1 MKKLHTKKRRIN
13 SKKGISMVLAMALVA
28 VLFLSTTTFLSIA
41 MLQQKETGTTM
52 NSRQAYVSAKSALD
66 IAKELLND
74 GKLSLPDSGS
84 LYYVFYYVEGDPE
97 VHVEKFN
104 SSEAALNWINDPAN
118 ASYTII
124 GNAYIKITKNSDG
137 SYTMTA
143 VGKENKYDYSVDGN
157 TGDLSTKFDVKYNL
171 AEKEETAN
179 LTMKQKSITTPTGNK
194 FLMLGD
200 QASFSLL
207 RSVRQTVNDGG
218 TTFRTLQNS
227 FLDKDKK
234 TIIYEP
240 KTEAGST
247 PLTTCFPLVFDKAV
261 KCISNGDSRLKFTA
275 YDNGIYFLGN
285 YNGTELNND
294 YKSEDDEFNN
304 PGDISLYTNSNTYG
318 TALECKYLV
327 IGGNMVCRPA
337 SGASG
342 ITLKYSGSSY
352 DTDKGVV
359 IYFTK
364 DCKLMT
370 YRKDEH
376 GNECNTSLDYQKGYY
391 YINLGKN
398 NTPVDLFSTKA
409 TSITT
414 DSEEYKRVS
423 SIDMYSSMVET
434 DGELKGKLKD
444 IHSAYEGACEN
455 DKAKVDI
462 LHSNGTFNADP
473 NLSSFSNTPRTEN
486 TINKGWKDYYIYCAP
501 SEMPTANGYYDMYSG
516 KEFNYLWY
524 NIKPMV
530 FDRTV
535 DMSIRSSNITLSI
548 GPDEKETVYYNKNGN
563 PHSFNQSNLPTN
575 VATDSDTVTFTAR
588 DSGKTAQ
595 ANGNQ
600 YVGEDSN
607 KIIQK
612 DRSAHF
618 RVKPYWGE
626 KSFTLKVVND
636 FIVEMSDGKTYTIKA
651 DDYTDIPE
659 YIEKNTDNNPK
670 DGLDLFSDTAKKYFE
685 SHSTSRVDSNSS
697 SIKWVEDNAINTSV
711 DSSNLDQSSSVVN
724 FKATGGG
731 TLKEDGT
738 YKGRAIYCDF
748 GNGSSGKDAIVTYG
762 NNATLKADVV
772 SIGADLLERKDG
784 KGLKI
789 NTYSAHNES
798 TCVVDGN
805 PIDGSMLQITRKTT
819 LKFNDTD
826 ADSITLSPGYYFF
839 PGITSDFDIL
849 SKAFWEKWNSN
860 PYYKAEK
867 LGDGTKTYKKVFVTT
882 KMDPV
887 DFEGKYF

>member
-13 SKKGISMVLAMALVA
+13 SKKGISMVLAIALAA

-66 IAKELLND
+66 IAEELLND

-104 SSEAALNWINDPAN
+104 SSELALNWINDPAH

-124 GNAYIKITKNSDG
+124 GNAYIKITKNADG

-143 VGKENKYDYSVDGN
+143 VGKENKYDYSGDGN

-171 AEKEETAN
+171 VEKEETAN
-179 LTMKQKSITTPTGNK
+179 LTMKQKTITTPTGNK

-200 QASFSLL
+200 QTSFSLL
-207 RSVRQTVNDGG
+207 RSVRKNLNEGDN
-218 TTFRTLQNS
+218 TFRTLQSYDADNE
-227 FLDKDKK
+227 KK
-234 TIIYEP
+234 SIIYIP
-240 KTEAGST
+240 KNEAGNT
-247 PLTTCFPLVFDKAV
+247 PLTTCFPLVFDKTV
-261 KCISNGDSRLKFTA
+261 KSTSNGSHRLKFTA

-285 YNGTELNND
+285 YSGPKVTSD
-294 YKSEDDEFNN
+294 YNSEAV
-304 PGDISLYTNSNTYG
+304 DISFYTNSDAYG

-337 SGASG
+337 NGESG

-370 YRKDEH
+370 YNNSNCKIKEV
-376 GNECNTSLDYQKGYY
+376 EYKKGYY
-391 YINLGKN
+391 YISLGDN
-398 NTPVDLFSTKA
+398 NTAVDLFSENTKKSAVKIA
-409 TSITT
+409 TN
-414 DSEEYKRVS
+414 SEEYKRVN
-423 SIDMYSSMVET
+423 SIDMYSSMVDT
-434 DGELKGKLKD
+434 NGKLKD
-444 IHSAYEGACEN
+444 IHSAYEGESEKGKEKVNILNEN
-455 DKAKVDI
+455 G
-462 LHSNGTFNADP
+462 SFTADP
-473 NLSSFSNTPRTEN
+473 NSSSFSNTRRQKYNE
-486 TINKGWKDYYIYCAP
+486 GWKDYYIYCAP
-501 SEMPTANGYYDMYSG
+501 SEMPTAGGYYDMYSG

-524 NIKPMV
+524 NVDSMKINNN
-530 FDRTV
+530 V
-535 DMSIRSSNITLSI
+535 DMSIHSSNITLSI
-548 GPDEKETVYYNKNGN
+548 GPDENETVYYNNQIKDSNGN
-563 PHSFNQSNLPTN
+563 PYFPYSFNQTILPTN
-575 VATDSDTVTFTAR
+575 GFDTDPNTTKFTAE
-588 DSGKTAQ
+588 G
-595 ANGNQ
+595 
-600 YVGEDSN
+600 SN
-607 KIIQK
+607 RIIPQGPG
-612 DRSAHF
+612 SSF
-618 RVKPYWGE
+618 RVMPYWGE

-636 FIVEMSDGKTYTIKA
+636 FIVQMSDGTSYTIKA

-659 YIEKNTDNNPK
+659 T
-670 DGLDLFSDTAKKYFE
+670 GLNLFSNDAKKYFE
-685 SHSTSRVDSNSS
+685 DHSTSRVDSNSS
-697 SIKWVEDNAINTSV
+697 SIKWVKDNAINTSV
-711 DSSNLDQSSSVVN
+711 DSSNLDQSSSVIN
-724 FKATGGG
+724 FKATCGG
-731 TLKEDGT
+731 TLKEDST

-772 SIGADLLERKDG
+772 SIGADLLEIKDG

-819 LKFNDTD
+819 LKFNDD
-826 ADSITLSPGYYFF
+826 NANSITLSPGYYFF
-839 PGITSDFDIL
+839 PGITGDFDIL
-849 SKAFWEKWNSN
+849 SKAFWEKWNSSN

-867 LGDGTKTYKKVFVTT
+867 LNDGTEAYKKVIVTT

>member
-1 MKKLHTKKRRIN
+1 MKKLNTKKRRIN
-13 SKKGISMVLAMALVA
+13 SKKGISMVLAIALAA

-74 GKLSLPDSGS
+74 GKLQLPDSGS
-84 LYYVFYYVEGDPE
+84 LYYVFYYVEGDPK

-104 SSEAALNWINDPAN
+104 SSELALKWINDPAH

-124 GNAYIKITKNSDG
+124 GNAYIKITKNTDG

-143 VGKENKYDYSVDGN
+143 VGKENKYDYSGDGN

-171 AEKEETAN
+171 VEKEETAN
-179 LTMKQKSITTPTGNK
+179 LTMKQKTITSPTGNK

-200 QASFSLL
+200 QTSFSLL
-207 RSVRQTVNDGG
+207 RSVRKTLNEGD
-218 TTFRTLQNS
+218 TTFRTLQSYDTDNE
-227 FLDKDKK
+227 KK
-234 TIIYEP
+234 SIIYIP
-240 KTEAGST
+240 KNEAGNT
-247 PLTTCFPLVFDKAV
+247 PLTTCFPLVFDKTV
-261 KCISNGDSRLKFTA
+261 KSTSNGDSRLKFTA

-285 YNGTELNND
+285 YTGPKITSD
-294 YKSEDDEFNN
+294 YNSEAVDVSF
-304 PGDISLYTNSNTYG
+304 YTNSDAYG

-337 SGASG
+337 TGESG

-364 DCKLMT
+364 NCKLMT
-370 YRKDEH
+370 YNNSNQITKTVE
-376 GNECNTSLDYQKGYY
+376 YKKGYY
-391 YINLGKN
+391 YINLGDN
-398 NTPVDLFSTKA
+398 NTAVDLFSESTKA
-409 TSITT
+409 SAKEITT
-414 DSEEYKRVS
+414 NSEEYKRVN
-423 SIDMYSSMVET
+423 SIDMYSSMVDT
-434 DGELKGKLKD
+434 KGKLKD
-444 IHSAYEGACEN
+444 IHSAYEGEYE
-455 DKAKVDI
+455 KGKERVDI
-462 LHSNGTFNADP
+462 LNESGTFTAVP
-473 NLSSFSNTPRTEN
+473 NSNSYSNTVRTEF
-486 TINKGWKDYYIYCAP
+486 TKGWKDYYIYCAP
-501 SEMPTANGYYDMYSG
+501 SEMPTASGYYDMYSG

-524 NIKPMV
+524 NINPME
-530 FDRTV
+530 FNGNV
-535 DMSIRSSNITLSI
+535 DMSIHSSNITLSI
-548 GPDEKETVYYNKNGN
+548 GPDENETVYYNNQIKNSNGN
-563 PHSFNQSNLPTN
+563 PYFPYSFNQTILPTDKF
-575 VATDSDTVTFTAR
+575 ATDSNTQKFT
-588 DSGKTAQ
+588 SEG
-595 ANGNQ
+595 
-600 YVGEDSN
+600 SN
-607 KIIQK
+607 KITQK
-612 DRSAHF
+612 NSSASF
-618 RVKPYWGE
+618 SVKPYWNE

-636 FIVEMSDGKTYTIKA
+636 FIVEMSDGTSYTVKA

-659 YIEKNTDNNPK
+659 T
-670 DGLDLFSDTAKKYFE
+670 GLNLFSNDAKKYFE
-685 SHSTSRVDSNSS
+685 DHSTSRVDSNSS

-784 KGLKI
+784 KGLRI
-789 NTYSAHNES
+789 NTYSAHKES

-839 PGITSDFDIL
+839 PGITGDFDIL
-849 SKAFWEKWNSN
+849 SKAFWEKWSSSN

-867 LGDGTKTYKKVFVTT
+867 LGDGTKAYKKVIVTT

>member
-66 IAKELLND
+66 IAEELLND
-74 GKLSLPDSGS
+74 GKLALPDSGS
-84 LYYVFYYVEGDPE
+84 LYYVFYYIEGDPE

-104 SSEAALNWINDPAN
+104 SSELALKWINDPAN
-118 ASYTII
+118 ANYTII
-124 GNAYIKITKNSDG
+124 GNAYIKITKNADG

-143 VGKENKYDYSVDGN
+143 VGKEKKYDYSGDGN

-171 AEKEETAN
+171 VEQEETAN
-179 LTMKQKSITTPTGNK
+179 LTMKQKTITSPTGNK

-200 QASFSLL
+200 QTSFSLL
-207 RSVRQTVNDGG
+207 RSVRKTLNEGD
-218 TTFRTLQNS
+218 TTFRTLQGYDTDN
-227 FLDKDKK
+227 DKES
-234 TIIYEP
+234 IIYIP
-240 KTEAGST
+240 KNEAGNT

-261 KCISNGDSRLKFTA
+261 KSTSNGTSRLKFTA

-285 YNGTELNND
+285 YTGPRVTND
-294 YKSEDDEFNN
+294 YNSEAV
-304 PGDISLYTNSNTYG
+304 DISFYTNSDAFG

-337 SGASG
+337 GGESG

-370 YRKDEH
+370 YNNDHSKIKEV
-376 GNECNTSLDYQKGYY
+376 EYKKGYY
-391 YINLGKN
+391 YISLGDN
-398 NTPVDLFSTKA
+398 NTAVDLFSESTKA
-409 TSITT
+409 SAKKIDT
-414 DSEEYKRVS
+414 DSKEYKRVS
-423 SIDMYSSMVET
+423 SIDMYSSMVDT
-434 DGELKGKLKD
+434 KGKLKD
-444 IHSAYEGACEN
+444 IHSAYEGEGEKG
-455 DKAKVDI
+455 KAKVDI
-462 LHSNGTFNADP
+462 LDHDGKFIATPNSN
-473 NLSSFSNTPRTEN
+473 SFSNTVRTEF
-486 TINKGWKDYYIYCAP
+486 TKGWQDYYIYCAP
-501 SEMPTANGYYDMYSG
+501 SEMPTASGYYDMYSG

-524 NIKPMV
+524 NIKPME
-530 FDRTV
+530 FNGNI
-535 DMSIRSSNITLSI
+535 DMSIHSSNITLSI
-548 GPDEKETVYYNKNGN
+548 GPDEKETVYYNNQIKNSNGN
-563 PHSFNQSNLPTN
+563 PYYPYSFNQTILPTSDF
-575 VATDSDTVTFTAR
+575 ATDSNTQKFTAE
-588 DSGKTAQ
+588 G
-595 ANGNQ
+595 
-600 YVGEDSN
+600 SN
-607 KIIQK
+607 IIKQK
-612 DRSAHF
+612 NSSASF
-618 RVKPYWGE
+618 SVKPYWNE

-636 FIVEMSDGKTYTIKA
+636 FIVEMLDGTSYTIKA

-659 YIEKNTDNNPK
+659 T
-670 DGLDLFSDTAKKYFE
+670 GLNLFSNDAKKYFDG
-685 SHSTSRVDSNSS
+685 HSTSRVDSNSS
-697 SIKWVEDNAINTSV
+697 SIKWVEDDTINTSV
-711 DSSNLDQSSSVVN
+711 DSSNLDQSSSVIK
-724 FKATGGG
+724 FKATCGG
-731 TLKEDGT
+731 TLKDGT

-748 GNGSSGKDAIVTYG
+748 GNVTYG

-772 SIGADLLERKDG
+772 SIGADLLEIKDG

-819 LKFNDTD
+819 LKFNDD
-826 ADSITLSPGYYFF
+826 NANSITLSPGYYFF
-839 PGITSDFDIL
+839 PGIKGDFDIL
-849 SKAFWEKWNSN
+849 SKAFWEKWSSSN

-867 LGDGTKTYKKVFVTT
+867 LNDGTEAYKKVIVTT
-882 KMDPV
+882 KIEPV

>member
-66 IAKELLND
+66 IAEELLND

-84 LYYVFYYVEGDPE
+84 LYYVFYYEEGNSE
-97 VHVEKFN
+97 VKVKQFS
-104 SSEAALNWINDPAN
+104 SSELALKWINDPAN
-118 ASYTII
+118 AKFTII

-143 VGKENKYDYSVDGN
+143 VGKEKKYDYSGDGN

-179 LTMKQKSITTPTGNK
+179 LTMKQKTITTPTGNK

-207 RSVRQTVNDGG
+207 SSAGKAANDGG
-218 TTFRTLQNS
+218 AGFRTLQNS
-227 FLDKDKK
+227 YTDNGGK

-261 KCISNGDSRLKFTA
+261 KCISNGNSRLKFTA

-285 YNGTELNND
+285 YTGQNVAND
-294 YKSEDDEFNN
+294 YNN
-304 PGDISLYTNSNTYG
+304 EAVDISLYTNSNTYG

-337 SGASG
+337 GGESG

-359 IYFTK
+359 VYFTK

-370 YRKDEH
+370 YNSDKQIT
-376 GNECNTSLDYQKGYY
+376 NTVEYTKGYY
-391 YINLGKN
+391 YFNLGDY
-398 NTPVDLFSTKA
+398 NTPVDLFSVKQ
-409 TSITT
+409 SDVKNHEITT
-414 DSEEYKRVS
+414 NSAEYKRVS
-423 SIDMYSSMVET
+423 SIDMYSSLVDT
-434 DGELKGKLKD
+434 TTGELKD
-444 IHSAYEGACEN
+444 IHSAHEGVCEN
-455 DKAKVDI
+455 GKAKVDI
-462 LHSNGTFNADP
+462 LYSNGTFNTDP
-473 NLSSFSNTPRTEN
+473 QSSSFSNQKREN
-486 TINKGWKDYYIYCAP
+486 FNEGWNDYYIYCSP
-501 SEMPTANGYYDMYSG
+501 SEMPTAGGHYDMYSG
-516 KEFNYLWY
+516 KEFSYLWY
-524 NIKPMV
+524 NIKPMEIYASA
-530 FDRTV
+530 
-535 DMSIRSSNITLSI
+535 DMSIRSRIITLSI
-548 GPDEKETVYYNKNGN
+548 GPDENETVYYNKKYT
-563 PHSFNQSNLPTN
+563 PHSFNQTNLPTK

-588 DSGKTAQ
+588 DSGKTLN
-595 ANGNQ
+595 ANSNE
-600 YVGEDSN
+600 YKGEDSN
-607 KIIQK
+607 KIIQ
-612 DRSAHF
+612 RNSSAHF

-626 KSFTLKVVND
+626 TSFTLKVVND
-636 FIVEMSDGKTYTIKA
+636 FIVERSDGTSYTIKA

-659 YIEKNTDNNPK
+659 K
-670 DGLDLFSDTAKKYFE
+670 GLDLFTDEAKKYFE
-685 SHSTSRVDSNSS
+685 GHSTPRVDSNSS
-697 SIKWVEDNAINTSV
+697 SIKWVKDNNTINDSV
-711 DSSNLDQSSSVVN
+711 NSSNLDQSSSVIN

-731 TLKEDGT
+731 TLTHGT
-738 YKGRAIYCDF
+738 YKGKAIYCDF

-784 KGLKI
+784 RGLYI

-805 PIDGSMLQITRKTT
+805 SKDGSMLQITRKTT
-819 LKFNDTD
+819 LKFNDD
-826 ADSITLSPGYYFF
+826 NANSITLSPGYYFF
-839 PGITSDFDIL
+839 PGIKGDFDIL
-849 SKAFWEKWNSN
+849 SKAFWEKWTDSN

-867 LGDGTKTYKKVFVTT
+867 LGDGTEAYKRVIVTT

>member
-97 VHVEKFN
+97 VHVVEFN

-143 VGKENKYDYSVDGN
+143 VGKENKYDYSGDGN

-423 SIDMYSSMVET
+423 SIDMYSSLVDT
-434 DGELKGKLKD
+434 NGKLKD
-444 IHSAYEGACEN
+444 IHSAYEGVCEK

-462 LHSNGTFNADP
+462 LNDNGAFTATANS
-473 NLSSFSNTPRTEN
+473 SSFSNQPRPASN
-486 TINKGWKDYYIYCAP
+486 INEGWKDYYIYCSP
-501 SEMPTANGYYDMYSG
+501 SEMPTAGGYYDMYSG

-524 NIKPMV
+524 NIKPMKINASAK
-530 FDRTV
+530 
-535 DMSIRSSNITLSI
+535 MSIRSRIITLSI
-548 GPDEKETVYYNKNGN
+548 GPDEKETVYYNNKGN
-563 PHSFNQSNLPTN
+563 PHSFNQTNLPTD

-588 DSGKTAQ
+588 DSGKTIY
-595 ANGNQ
+595 ANGNT
-600 YVGEDSN
+600 YEGEDSN
-607 KIIQK
+607 KIIQDNK
-612 DRSAHF
+612 DASF
-618 RVKPYWGE
+618 SVKPYWNE
-626 KSFTLKVVND
+626 DSFTLKVVND
-636 FIVEMSDGKTYTIKA
+636 FIVQMYDGTTYTIKA

-659 YIEKNTDNNPK
+659 KGLNLFTDE
-670 DGLDLFSDTAKKYFE
+670 AKKYFE
-685 SHSTSRVDSNSS
+685 SHSTPRVDSNSS
-697 SIKWVEDNAINTSV
+697 SIKWVKDNNTINDSV
-711 DSSNLDQSSSVVN
+711 NSSNLDQSSSVIN

-731 TLKEDGT
+731 TLTHGT
-738 YKGRAIYCDF
+738 YKGKAIYCDF
-748 GNGSSGKDAIVTYG
+748 GNGSSGEDAIVTHG
-762 NNATLKADVV
+762 NDATLKADVV
-772 SIGADLLERKDG
+772 SIGADLLEIKDG

-798 TCVVDGN
+798 TCVVDGIN
-805 PIDGSMLQITRKTT
+805 IDGSMLQITRKTT
-819 LKFNDTD
+819 LKFNDD
-826 ADSITLSPGYYFF
+826 NANSITLSPGYYFF
-839 PGITSDFDIL
+839 PGITTDFDIL
-849 SKAFWEKWNSN
+849 SKDFWEKWNSN
-860 PYYKAEK
+860 PYYKVEK
-867 LGDGTKTYKKVFVTT
+867 LGDGTETYKKVFVTT
-882 KMDPV
+882 KIDPV

>member
-13 SKKGISMVLAMALVA
+13 SKKGISMVLAIALAA

-84 LYYVFYYVEGDPE
+84 LYYVFYYIEGDPE

-104 SSEAALNWINDPAN
+104 SSELALKWINNPSH

-124 GNAYIKITKNSDG
+124 GNAYIKITKNTDG

-143 VGKENKYDYSVDGN
+143 VGKENKYDYSGDGN

-171 AEKEETAN
+171 VEKEETAN
-179 LTMKQKSITTPTGNK
+179 LTMKQKTITSPTGNK

-200 QASFSLL
+200 QTSFSLL
-207 RSVRQTVNDGG
+207 RSVRKTLNEGD
-218 TTFRTLQNS
+218 TTFRTLQSYDTDNE
-227 FLDKDKK
+227 KK
-234 TIIYEP
+234 SIIYIP
-240 KTEAGST
+240 KNEAGNT
-247 PLTTCFPLVFDKAV
+247 PLTTCFPLVFDKTV
-261 KCISNGDSRLKFTA
+261 KSTSNGDSRLKFTA

-285 YNGTELNND
+285 YTGPKITSD
-294 YKSEDDEFNN
+294 YNSEAVDVSF
-304 PGDISLYTNSNTYG
+304 YTNSDAYG

-337 SGASG
+337 TGESG

-364 DCKLMT
+364 NCKLMT
-370 YRKDEH
+370 YNNSNQITKTVE
-376 GNECNTSLDYQKGYY
+376 YKKGYY
-391 YINLGKN
+391 YINLGDN
-398 NTPVDLFSTKA
+398 NTAVDLFSESTKA
-409 TSITT
+409 SAKEITT
-414 DSEEYKRVS
+414 NSEEYKRVN
-423 SIDMYSSMVET
+423 SIDMYSSMVDT
-434 DGELKGKLKD
+434 KGKLKD
-444 IHSAYEGACEN
+444 IHSAYEGEYE
-455 DKAKVDI
+455 KGKERVDI
-462 LHSNGTFNADP
+462 LNESGTFTAVP
-473 NLSSFSNTPRTEN
+473 NSNSYSNTVRTEF
-486 TINKGWKDYYIYCAP
+486 TKGWKDYYIYCAP
-501 SEMPTANGYYDMYSG
+501 SEMPTASGYYDMYSG

-524 NIKPMV
+524 NINPME
-530 FDRTV
+530 FNGNV
-535 DMSIRSSNITLSI
+535 DMSIHSSNITLSI
-548 GPDEKETVYYNKNGN
+548 GPDENETVYYNNQIKNSNGN
-563 PHSFNQSNLPTN
+563 PYFPYSFNQTILPTDKF
-575 VATDSDTVTFTAR
+575 ATDSNTQKFT
-588 DSGKTAQ
+588 SEG
-595 ANGNQ
+595 
-600 YVGEDSN
+600 SN
-607 KIIQK
+607 KITQK
-612 DRSAHF
+612 NSSASF
-618 RVKPYWGE
+618 SVKPYWNE

-636 FIVEMSDGKTYTIKA
+636 FIVEMSDGTTYTIKA

-659 YIEKNTDNNPK
+659 TGLNLFTDE
-670 DGLDLFSDTAKKYFE
+670 AKKYFE

-697 SIKWVEDNAINTSV
+697 SIEWVKNNTINTSV
-711 DSSNLDQSSSVVN
+711 DSSNLDQSSSVIN

-731 TLKEDGT
+731 TLKEDST

-819 LKFNDTD
+819 LKFNDD
-826 ADSITLSPGYYFF
+826 NANSITLSPGYYFF
-839 PGITSDFDIL
+839 PGITGDFDIL
-849 SKAFWEKWNSN
+849 SKAFWEKWSSSN

-867 LGDGTKTYKKVFVTT
+867 LGDGTKAYKKVTVTT

>member
-13 SKKGISMVLAMALVA
+13 SKKGISMVLAIALAA

-104 SSEAALNWINDPAN
+104 SSELALKWINNPSH

-124 GNAYIKITKNSDG
+124 GNAYIKITKNADG

-143 VGKENKYDYSVDGN
+143 VGKENKYDYSGDGN

-171 AEKEETAN
+171 VEKEEIAN
-179 LTMKQKSITTPTGNK
+179 LTMKQKTITSPTGNK

-200 QASFSLL
+200 QTSFSLL
-207 RSVRQTVNDGG
+207 RSVRKTLNEGD
-218 TTFRTLQNS
+218 TTFRTLQSYDTDN
-227 FLDKDKK
+227 DKK
-234 TIIYEP
+234 SIIYIP
-240 KTEAGST
+240 KNEAGNT
-247 PLTTCFPLVFDKAV
+247 PLTTCFPLVFDKTV
-261 KCISNGDSRLKFTA
+261 KSTSNGDSRLKFTA

-285 YNGTELNND
+285 YTGPKITSD
-294 YKSEDDEFNN
+294 YNSEAVDVSF
-304 PGDISLYTNSNTYG
+304 YTNSDAYG

-337 SGASG
+337 TGESG

-364 DCKLMT
+364 NCKLMT
-370 YRKDEH
+370 YNNSNQITKTVE
-376 GNECNTSLDYQKGYY
+376 YKKGYY
-391 YINLGKN
+391 YINLGDN
-398 NTPVDLFSTKA
+398 NTAVDLFSESTKA
-409 TSITT
+409 SAKEITT
-414 DSEEYKRVS
+414 NSEEYKRVN
-423 SIDMYSSMVET
+423 SIDMYSSMVDT
-434 DGELKGKLKD
+434 KGKLKD
-444 IHSAYEGACEN
+444 IHSAYEGEYE
-455 DKAKVDI
+455 KGKERVDI
-462 LHSNGTFNADP
+462 LNESGTFTAVP
-473 NLSSFSNTPRTEN
+473 NSNSYSNTVRT
-486 TINKGWKDYYIYCAP
+486 TFTKGWQDYYIYCAP
-501 SEMPTANGYYDMYSG
+501 SEMPTASGYYDMYSG

-524 NIKPMV
+524 NINPME
-530 FDRTV
+530 FNGNV
-535 DMSIRSSNITLSI
+535 DMSIHSSNITLSI
-548 GPDEKETVYYNKNGN
+548 GPDEKETVYYNNQIKNSNGN
-563 PHSFNQSNLPTN
+563 PYFPYSFNQTILPTDKF
-575 VATDSDTVTFTAR
+575 ATDSNTTKFTAE
-588 DSGKTAQ
+588 G
-595 ANGNQ
+595 
-600 YVGEDSN
+600 SN
-607 KIIQK
+607 KIKQNNS
-612 DRSAHF
+612 SASF
-618 RVKPYWGE
+618 SVKPYWNE

-636 FIVEMSDGKTYTIKA
+636 FIVQMSDGTSYTIKA

-659 YIEKNTDNNPK
+659 T
-670 DGLDLFSDTAKKYFE
+670 GLNLFSNDAKKYFE
-685 SHSTSRVDSNSS
+685 DHSTSRVDSNSS

-711 DSSNLDQSSSVVN
+711 DSSNLDQSSSVIN
-724 FKATGGG
+724 FKATCGG
-731 TLKEDGT
+731 TLKEDST

-762 NNATLKADVV
+762 NNATLKADVL
-772 SIGADLLERKDG
+772 SIGADLLEIKDG

-819 LKFNDTD
+819 LKFNDD
-826 ADSITLSPGYYFF
+826 NANSITLSPGYYFF
-839 PGITSDFDIL
+839 PGITGDFDIL
-849 SKAFWEKWNSN
+849 SKAFWEKWSSSN

-867 LGDGTKTYKKVFVTT
+867 LGDGTKAYKKVTVTT

>member
-104 SSEAALNWINDPAN
+104 SSELALKWINDPAH

-124 GNAYIKITKNSDG
+124 GNAYIKITKNADG

-143 VGKENKYDYSVDGN
+143 VGKENKYDYSGDGN
-157 TGDLSTKFDVKYNL
+157 IGDLSTKFDVKYNL
-171 AEKEETAN
+171 VEKEETAN
-179 LTMKQKSITTPTGNK
+179 LTMKQKTITSPTGNK

-200 QASFSLL
+200 QTSFSLL
-207 RSVRQTVNDGG
+207 RSVRKTLNEGD
-218 TTFRTLQNS
+218 TTFRTLQSYDTDNE
-227 FLDKDKK
+227 KK
-234 TIIYEP
+234 SIIYIP
-240 KTEAGST
+240 KNEAGNT
-247 PLTTCFPLVFDKAV
+247 PLTTCFPLVFDKTV
-261 KCISNGDSRLKFTA
+261 KSTSNGDSRLKFTA

-285 YNGTELNND
+285 YTGPKITSD
-294 YKSEDDEFNN
+294 YNSEAVDVSF
-304 PGDISLYTNSNTYG
+304 YTNSDAYG

-337 SGASG
+337 TGESG

-364 DCKLMT
+364 NCKLMT
-370 YRKDEH
+370 YNNSNQITKTVE
-376 GNECNTSLDYQKGYY
+376 YKKGYY
-391 YINLGKN
+391 YINLGDN
-398 NTPVDLFSTKA
+398 NTAVDLFSESTKA
-409 TSITT
+409 SAKEITT
-414 DSEEYKRVS
+414 NSEEYKRVN
-423 SIDMYSSMVET
+423 SIDMYSSMVDT
-434 DGELKGKLKD
+434 KGKLKD
-444 IHSAYEGACEN
+444 IHSAYEGEYE
-455 DKAKVDI
+455 KGKERVDI
-462 LHSNGTFNADP
+462 LNESGTFTAVP
-473 NLSSFSNTPRTEN
+473 NSNSYSNTVRT
-486 TINKGWKDYYIYCAP
+486 TFTKGWQDYYIYCAP
-501 SEMPTANGYYDMYSG
+501 SEMPTASGYYDMYSG

-524 NIKPMV
+524 NINPME
-530 FDRTV
+530 FNGNV
-535 DMSIRSSNITLSI
+535 DMSIHSSNITLSI
-548 GPDEKETVYYNKNGN
+548 GPDEKETVYYNNQIKNSNGN
-563 PHSFNQSNLPTN
+563 PYFPYSFNQTILPTDKF
-575 VATDSDTVTFTAR
+575 ATDSNTTKFTAE
-588 DSGKTAQ
+588 G
-595 ANGNQ
+595 
-600 YVGEDSN
+600 SN
-607 KIIQK
+607 KIKQNNS
-612 DRSAHF
+612 SASF
-618 RVKPYWGE
+618 SVKPYWNE

-636 FIVEMSDGKTYTIKA
+636 FIVQMSDGTSYTIKA

-659 YIEKNTDNNPK
+659 T
-670 DGLDLFSDTAKKYFE
+670 GLNLFSNDAKKYFE
-685 SHSTSRVDSNSS
+685 DHSTSRVDSNSS

-711 DSSNLDQSSSVVN
+711 DSSNLDQSSSVIN
-724 FKATGGG
+724 FKATCGG
-731 TLKEDGT
+731 TLKEDST

-772 SIGADLLERKDG
+772 SIGADLLEIKDG

-819 LKFNDTD
+819 LKFNDD
-826 ADSITLSPGYYFF
+826 NANSITLSPGYYFF
-839 PGITSDFDIL
+839 PGITGDFDIL
-849 SKAFWEKWNSN
+849 SKAFWEKWSSSN

-867 LGDGTKTYKKVFVTT
+867 LGDGTKAYKKVTVTT

>member
-13 SKKGISMVLAMALVA
+13 SKKGISMVLAIALAA

-66 IAKELLND
+66 IAEELLND

-104 SSEAALNWINDPAN
+104 SSELALEWINNPAH

-124 GNAYIKITKNSDG
+124 GNAYIKITKNADG

-143 VGKENKYDYSVDGN
+143 VGKENKYDYSGDGN

-171 AEKEETAN
+171 VEKEEAAN
-179 LTMKQKSITTPTGNK
+179 LTMKQKTITSPTGNK

-200 QASFSLL
+200 QTSFSLL
-207 RSVRQTVNDGG
+207 RSVRKTLNEGDA
-218 TTFRTLQNS
+218 TFRTLQGYDTDN
-227 FLDKDKK
+227 DKK
-234 TIIYEP
+234 SIIYIP
-240 KTEAGST
+240 KNEAGNT

-261 KCISNGDSRLKFTA
+261 KSTSNGTSRLKFTA

-285 YNGTELNND
+285 YTGPRVTND
-294 YKSEDDEFNN
+294 YNYEAVDVSF
-304 PGDISLYTNSNTYG
+304 YTNSDAFG

-337 SGASG
+337 GGESG

-370 YRKDEH
+370 YNNSNQITKTVE
-376 GNECNTSLDYQKGYY
+376 YKKGYY
-391 YINLGKN
+391 YISLGDKN
-398 NTPVDLFSTKA
+398 TAVDLFSESTKA
-409 TSITT
+409 SAKEITT
-414 DSEEYKRVS
+414 NSEEYKRVN
-423 SIDMYSSMVET
+423 SIDMYSSMVDT
-434 DGELKGKLKD
+434 NGKLKD
-444 IHSAYEGACEN
+444 IHPAYEGEYE
-455 DKAKVDI
+455 KGKERVDI
-462 LHSNGTFNADP
+462 LNENGTFTAVP
-473 NLSSFSNTPRTEN
+473 NSNSYSNTVRTEF
-486 TINKGWKDYYIYCAP
+486 TKGWKDYYIYCAP
-501 SEMPTANGYYDMYSG
+501 SEMPTASGYYDMYSG

-524 NIKPMV
+524 NINPME
-530 FDRTV
+530 FNGNV
-535 DMSIRSSNITLSI
+535 DMSIHSSNITLSI
-548 GPDEKETVYYNKNGN
+548 GPDENETVYYNNQIKNSNGN
-563 PHSFNQSNLPTN
+563 PYFPYSFNQTILPTDKF
-575 VATDSDTVTFTAR
+575 ATDSNTTKFTAE
-588 DSGKTAQ
+588 G
-595 ANGNQ
+595 
-600 YVGEDSN
+600 SN

-612 DRSAHF
+612 NSSASF
-618 RVKPYWGE
+618 SVKPYWNE

-636 FIVEMSDGKTYTIKA
+636 FIVEMSDGTTYTIKA

-659 YIEKNTDNNPK
+659 TGLNLFTDE
-670 DGLDLFSDTAKKYFE
+670 AKKYFE

-697 SIKWVEDNAINTSV
+697 SIEWVKNNTINTSV
-711 DSSNLDQSSSVVN
+711 DSSNLDQSSSVIN
-724 FKATGGG
+724 FKATCGG
-731 TLKEDGT
+731 TLKDDT
-738 YKGRAIYCDF
+738 YKGKAIYCDF

-772 SIGADLLERKDG
+772 SIGADLLEIKDG

-789 NTYSAHNES
+789 NTYSAHKDS

-819 LKFNDTD
+819 LKFNDNN
-826 ADSITLSPGYYFF
+826 ANSITLSPGYYFF
-839 PGITSDFDIL
+839 PGIKGDFDIL
-849 SKAFWEKWNSN
+849 SKAFWEKWSSSN

-867 LGDGTKTYKKVFVTT
+867 LNDGTEAYKKVIVTT
-882 KMDPV
+882 KIEPV

>member
-1 MKKLHTKKRRIN
+1 MKKFTTKKRKIN
-13 SKKGISMVLAMALVA
+13 SKKGFSMVLAIALVA

-41 MLQQKETGTTM
+41 MLQQKETGITM

-66 IAKELLND
+66 IAEELLNG

-84 LYYVFYYVEGDPE
+84 LYYVFYYIEGDPN

-104 SSEAALNWINDPAN
+104 SSEDALNWINNPSH

-124 GNAYIKITKNSDG
+124 GNAYIKITKNADG

-143 VGKENKYDYSVDGN
+143 VGKENKYDYSGDGN

-171 AEKEETAN
+171 VEKEEIAN

-200 QASFSLL
+200 QTSFSLL
-207 RSVRQTVNDGG
+207 RSVRKTLNEGD
-218 TTFRTLQNS
+218 TTFRTLQSYDTDNE
-227 FLDKDKK
+227 KK
-234 TIIYEP
+234 SIIYIP
-240 KTEAGST
+240 KNEAGNT
-247 PLTTCFPLVFDKAV
+247 PLTTCFPLVFDKTV
-261 KCISNGDSRLKFTA
+261 KSTSNGDSRLKFTA

-285 YNGTELNND
+285 YTGPKITSD
-294 YKSEDDEFNN
+294 YNSEAVDVSF
-304 PGDISLYTNSNTYG
+304 YTNSDAYG

-337 SGASG
+337 TGESG

-364 DCKLMT
+364 NCKLMT
-370 YRKDEH
+370 YNNSNQITKTVE
-376 GNECNTSLDYQKGYY
+376 YKKGYY
-391 YINLGKN
+391 YINLGDN
-398 NTPVDLFSTKA
+398 NTAVDLFSESTKA
-409 TSITT
+409 SAKEITT
-414 DSEEYKRVS
+414 NSEEYKRVN
-423 SIDMYSSMVET
+423 SIDMYSSMVDT
-434 DGELKGKLKD
+434 KGKLKD
-444 IHSAYEGACEN
+444 IHSAYEGEYE
-455 DKAKVDI
+455 KGKERVDI
-462 LHSNGTFNADP
+462 LNESGTFTAVP
-473 NLSSFSNTPRTEN
+473 NSNSYSNTVRTEF
-486 TINKGWKDYYIYCAP
+486 TKGWKDYYIYCAP
-501 SEMPTANGYYDMYSG
+501 SEMPTASGYYDMYSG

-524 NIKPMV
+524 NINPME
-530 FDRTV
+530 FNGNV
-535 DMSIRSSNITLSI
+535 DMSIHSSNITLSI
-548 GPDEKETVYYNKNGN
+548 GPDEKETVYYNNQIKNSNGN
-563 PHSFNQSNLPTN
+563 PYFPYSFNQTILPTDKF
-575 VATDSDTVTFTAR
+575 ATDSNTQKFTAE
-588 DSGKTAQ
+588 G
-595 ANGNQ
+595 
-600 YVGEDSN
+600 SN
-607 KIIQK
+607 KITQK
-612 DRSAHF
+612 NSSASF
-618 RVKPYWGE
+618 SVKPYWNE

-636 FIVEMSDGKTYTIKA
+636 FIVEMSDGTSYTIKA

-659 YIEKNTDNNPK
+659 T
-670 DGLDLFSDTAKKYFE
+670 GLNLFSNDAKKYFE
-685 SHSTSRVDSNSS
+685 DHSTSRVDSNSS
-697 SIKWVEDNAINTSV
+697 SIKWVDDNTINTSV

-731 TLKEDGT
+731 TLKEDST

-819 LKFNDTD
+819 LKFNDD
-826 ADSITLSPGYYFF
+826 NANSITLSPGYYFF
-839 PGITSDFDIL
+839 PGITGDFDIL
-849 SKAFWEKWNSN
+849 SKAFWENWTDSK

-867 LGDGTKTYKKVFVTT
+867 LGDGTKAYKKVTVTT

>member
-13 SKKGISMVLAMALVA
+13 SKKGISMVLAIALAA

-84 LYYVFYYVEGDPE
+84 LYYVFYYIEGDPE

-104 SSEAALNWINDPAN
+104 SSELALKWINNPSH

-124 GNAYIKITKNSDG
+124 GNAYIKITKNTDG

-143 VGKENKYDYSVDGN
+143 VGKENKYDYSGDGN

-171 AEKEETAN
+171 VEKEETAN
-179 LTMKQKSITTPTGNK
+179 LTMKQKTITSPTGNK

-200 QASFSLL
+200 QTSFSLL
-207 RSVRQTVNDGG
+207 RSVRKTLNEGD
-218 TTFRTLQNS
+218 TTFRTLQSYDTDNE
-227 FLDKDKK
+227 KK
-234 TIIYEP
+234 SIIYIP
-240 KTEAGST
+240 KNEAGNT
-247 PLTTCFPLVFDKAV
+247 PLTTCFPLVFDKTV
-261 KCISNGDSRLKFTA
+261 KSTSNGDSRLKFTA

-285 YNGTELNND
+285 YTGPKITSD
-294 YKSEDDEFNN
+294 YNSEAVDVSF
-304 PGDISLYTNSNTYG
+304 YTNSDAYG

-337 SGASG
+337 TGESG

-364 DCKLMT
+364 NCKLMT
-370 YRKDEH
+370 YNNSNQITKTVE
-376 GNECNTSLDYQKGYY
+376 YKKGYY
-391 YINLGKN
+391 YINLGDN
-398 NTPVDLFSTKA
+398 NTAVDLFSESTKA
-409 TSITT
+409 SAKEITT
-414 DSEEYKRVS
+414 NSEEYKRVN
-423 SIDMYSSMVET
+423 SIDMYSSMVDT
-434 DGELKGKLKD
+434 KGKLKD
-444 IHSAYEGACEN
+444 IHSAYEGEYE
-455 DKAKVDI
+455 KGKERVDI
-462 LHSNGTFNADP
+462 LNESGTFTAVP
-473 NLSSFSNTPRTEN
+473 NSNSYSNTVRTEF
-486 TINKGWKDYYIYCAP
+486 TKGWKDYYIYCAP
-501 SEMPTANGYYDMYSG
+501 SEMPTASGYYDMYSG

-524 NIKPMV
+524 NINPME
-530 FDRTV
+530 FNGNV
-535 DMSIRSSNITLSI
+535 DMSIHSSNITLSI
-548 GPDEKETVYYNKNGN
+548 GPDENETVYYNNQIKNSNGN
-563 PHSFNQSNLPTN
+563 PYFPYSFNQTILPTDKF
-575 VATDSDTVTFTAR
+575 ATDSNTQKFT
-588 DSGKTAQ
+588 SEG
-595 ANGNQ
+595 
-600 YVGEDSN
+600 SN
-607 KIIQK
+607 KITQK
-612 DRSAHF
+612 NSSASF
-618 RVKPYWGE
+618 SVKPYWNE

-636 FIVEMSDGKTYTIKA
+636 FIVEMSDGTTYTIKA

-659 YIEKNTDNNPK
+659 T
-670 DGLDLFSDTAKKYFE
+670 GLNLFSNDAKKYFE
-685 SHSTSRVDSNSS
+685 DHSTSRVDSNSS
-697 SIKWVEDNAINTSV
+697 SIKWVDDNTINTSV

-731 TLKEDGT
+731 TLKEDST

-789 NTYSAHNES
+789 NTYSAHKES
-798 TCVVDGN
+798 TCAVDGN

-819 LKFNDTD
+819 LKFNDD
-826 ADSITLSPGYYFF
+826 NANSITLSPGYYFF
-839 PGITSDFDIL
+839 PGITGDFDIL
-849 SKAFWEKWNSN
+849 SKAFWEKWSSSN

-867 LGDGTKTYKKVFVTT
+867 LGDGTKAYKKVIVTT

>member
-66 IAKELLND
+66 IAEELLND
-74 GKLSLPDSGS
+74 GKLALPDSGS
-84 LYYVFYYVEGDPE
+84 LYYVFYYIEGDPE

-104 SSEAALNWINDPAN
+104 SSELALKWINNPSNAN
-118 ASYTII
+118 YTII
-124 GNAYIKITKNSDG
+124 GNAYIKITKNADG

-143 VGKENKYDYSVDGN
+143 VGKEKKYDYSGDGN

-171 AEKEETAN
+171 AEEEETAN
-179 LTMKQKSITTPTGNK
+179 LTMKQKTITTPTGNK

-207 RSVRQTVNDGG
+207 NSVRKTVNDGDIQ
-218 TTFRTLQNS
+218 FRTLQGYDTDNDNKS
-227 FLDKDKK
+227 
-234 TIIYEP
+234 IIYIP
-240 KTEAGST
+240 KNQASDT

-261 KCISNGDSRLKFTA
+261 KATSESNSRLKFTA

-285 YNGTELNND
+285 YTGQKVAND
-294 YKSEDDEFNN
+294 YNSEAV
-304 PGDISLYTNSNTYG
+304 DISLYTNSDTYG

-327 IGGNMVCRPA
+327 IGGNMVCRPVN
-337 SGASG
+337 GVSG

-352 DTDKGVV
+352 NTDKGVV

-370 YRKDEH
+370 YNNSKQIT
-376 GNECNTSLDYQKGYY
+376 NTVEYTKGYY
-391 YINLGKN
+391 YFNLGDN
-398 NTPVDLFSTKA
+398 NTPVDLFSVNQDDVKNHKINTNSA
-409 TSITT
+409 
-414 DSEEYKRVS
+414 EYKRVS
-423 SIDMYSSMVET
+423 SIDMYSSLVDT
-434 DGELKGKLKD
+434 NGKLKD
-444 IHSAYEGACEN
+444 IHSAYEGECEK

-462 LHSNGTFNADP
+462 LYSNGTFNTDQ
-473 NLSSFSNTPRTEN
+473 NSSSYSNSSRTESN
-486 TINKGWKDYYIYCAP
+486 INNGWKDYYIYCAP
-501 SEMPTANGYYDMYSG
+501 SEMPTASGYYDMYSG

-524 NIKPMV
+524 NIKPME
-530 FDRTV
+530 FNGNI
-535 DMSIRSSNITLSI
+535 DMSIHSSNITLSI
-548 GPDEKETVYYNKNGN
+548 GPDENETVYYNNKGN
-563 PHSFNQSNLPTN
+563 PHSFNQTNLPTN

-595 ANGNQ
+595 ANNNK
-600 YVGEDSN
+600 YEGEDSN

-612 DRSAHF
+612 NSSASF
-618 RVKPYWGE
+618 SVKPYWGE

-636 FIVEMSDGKTYTIKA
+636 FIVERSDGTSYTIKA

-659 YIEKNTDNNPK
+659 T
-670 DGLDLFSDTAKKYFE
+670 GLDLFTDEAKKYFE
-685 SHSTSRVDSNSS
+685 GHSTSRVDSNSS
-697 SIKWVEDNAINTSV
+697 SIKWVENNAINTSV
-711 DSSNLDQSSSVVN
+711 DSSNLDQSSSVIK
-724 FKATGGG
+724 FKATCGG
-731 TLKEDGT
+731 TLKDGT

-748 GNGSSGKDAIVTYG
+748 GNVTYG

-784 KGLKI
+784 RGLKI

-819 LKFNDTD
+819 LKFNDD
-826 ADSITLSPGYYFF
+826 NANSITLSPGYYFF
-839 PGITSDFDIL
+839 PGVKGDFDIL
-849 SKAFWEKWNSN
+849 SKAFWEKWNSSN

-867 LGDGTKTYKKVFVTT
+867 LGNGTEAYKKVIVTT

>member
-13 SKKGISMVLAMALVA
+13 SKKGISMVLAIALAA

-66 IAKELLND
+66 IAEELLND

-104 SSEAALNWINDPAN
+104 SSELALKWINNPSH

-124 GNAYIKITKNSDG
+124 GNAYIKITKNADG

-143 VGKENKYDYSVDGN
+143 VGKENKYDYSGDGN

-171 AEKEETAN
+171 VEKEEIAN
-179 LTMKQKSITTPTGNK
+179 LTMKQKTITSPTGNK

-200 QASFSLL
+200 QTSFSLL
-207 RSVRQTVNDGG
+207 RSVRKTLNEGD
-218 TTFRTLQNS
+218 TTFRTLQSYDTDNE
-227 FLDKDKK
+227 KK
-234 TIIYEP
+234 SIIYIP
-240 KTEAGST
+240 KNEAGNT
-247 PLTTCFPLVFDKAV
+247 PLTTCFPLVFDKTV
-261 KCISNGDSRLKFTA
+261 KSTSNGDSRLKFTA

-285 YNGTELNND
+285 YTGPKITSD
-294 YKSEDDEFNN
+294 YNSEAVDVSF
-304 PGDISLYTNSNTYG
+304 YTNSDAYG

-327 IGGNMVCRPA
+327 IGGNMVCRP
-337 SGASG
+337 STGESG

-364 DCKLMT
+364 NCKLMT
-370 YRKDEH
+370 YNNSNQITKTVE
-376 GNECNTSLDYQKGYY
+376 YKKGYY
-391 YINLGKN
+391 YINLGDN
-398 NTPVDLFSTKA
+398 NTAVDLFSESTKA
-409 TSITT
+409 SAKEITT
-414 DSEEYKRVS
+414 NSEEYKRVN
-423 SIDMYSSMVET
+423 SIDMYSSMVDT
-434 DGELKGKLKD
+434 KGKLKD
-444 IHSAYEGACEN
+444 IHSAYEGEYE
-455 DKAKVDI
+455 KGKERVDI
-462 LHSNGTFNADP
+462 LNESGTFTAVP
-473 NLSSFSNTPRTEN
+473 NSNSYSNTVRT
-486 TINKGWKDYYIYCAP
+486 TFTKGWQDYYIYCAP
-501 SEMPTANGYYDMYSG
+501 SEMPTASGYYDMYSG

-524 NIKPMV
+524 NINPME
-530 FDRTV
+530 FNGNV
-535 DMSIRSSNITLSI
+535 DMSIHSSNITLSI
-548 GPDEKETVYYNKNGN
+548 GPDEKETVYYNNQIKNSNGN
-563 PHSFNQSNLPTN
+563 PYFPYSFNQTILPTDKF
-575 VATDSDTVTFTAR
+575 ATDSNTTKFTAE
-588 DSGKTAQ
+588 G
-595 ANGNQ
+595 
-600 YVGEDSN
+600 SN
-607 KIIQK
+607 KIKQNNS
-612 DRSAHF
+612 SASF
-618 RVKPYWGE
+618 SVKPYWNE

-636 FIVEMSDGKTYTIKA
+636 FIVQMSDGTSYTIKA

-659 YIEKNTDNNPK
+659 T
-670 DGLDLFSDTAKKYFE
+670 GLNLFSNDAKKYFE
-685 SHSTSRVDSNSS
+685 DHSTSRVDSNSS

-711 DSSNLDQSSSVVN
+711 DSSNLDQSSSVIN
-724 FKATGGG
+724 FKATCGG
-731 TLKEDGT
+731 TLKEDST

-772 SIGADLLERKDG
+772 SIGADLLEIKDG

-819 LKFNDTD
+819 LKFNDD
-826 ADSITLSPGYYFF
+826 NANSITLSPGYYFF
-839 PGITSDFDIL
+839 PGITGDFDIL
-849 SKAFWEKWNSN
+849 SKAFWEKWSSSN

-867 LGDGTKTYKKVFVTT
+867 LGDGTKAYKKVTVTT

>member
-13 SKKGISMVLAMALVA
+13 SKKGISMVLAIALAA

-66 IAKELLND
+66 MAEELLND
-74 GKLSLPDSGS
+74 GKLQLPDSGS
-84 LYYVFYYVEGDPE
+84 LYYVFYYVEGDPK

-104 SSEAALNWINDPAN
+104 SSELALKWINDPAH

-124 GNAYIKITKNSDG
+124 GNAYIKITKNTDG

-143 VGKENKYDYSVDGN
+143 VGKENKYDYSGDGN

-171 AEKEETAN
+171 VEKEETAN
-179 LTMKQKSITTPTGNK
+179 LTMKQKTITSPTGNK

-200 QASFSLL
+200 QTSFSLL
-207 RSVRQTVNDGG
+207 RSVRKTLNEGD
-218 TTFRTLQNS
+218 TTFRTLQSYDTDNE
-227 FLDKDKK
+227 KK
-234 TIIYEP
+234 SIIYIP
-240 KTEAGST
+240 KNEAGNT
-247 PLTTCFPLVFDKAV
+247 PLTTCFPLVFDKTV
-261 KCISNGDSRLKFTA
+261 KSTSNGDSRLKFTA

-285 YNGTELNND
+285 YTGPKITSD
-294 YKSEDDEFNN
+294 YNSEAVDVSF
-304 PGDISLYTNSNTYG
+304 YTNSDAYG

-337 SGASG
+337 TGESG

-364 DCKLMT
+364 NCKLMT
-370 YRKDEH
+370 YNNSNQITKTVE
-376 GNECNTSLDYQKGYY
+376 YKKGYY
-391 YINLGKN
+391 YINLGDN
-398 NTPVDLFSTKA
+398 NTAVDLFSESTKA
-409 TSITT
+409 SAKEITT
-414 DSEEYKRVS
+414 NSEEYKRVN
-423 SIDMYSSMVET
+423 SIDMYSSMVDT
-434 DGELKGKLKD
+434 KGKLKD
-444 IHSAYEGACEN
+444 IHSAYEGEYE
-455 DKAKVDI
+455 KGKERVDI
-462 LHSNGTFNADP
+462 LNESGTFTAVP
-473 NLSSFSNTPRTEN
+473 NSNSYSNTVRTEF
-486 TINKGWKDYYIYCAP
+486 TKGWKDYYIYCAP
-501 SEMPTANGYYDMYSG
+501 SEMPTASGYYDMYSG

-524 NIKPMV
+524 NINPME
-530 FDRTV
+530 FNGNV
-535 DMSIRSSNITLSI
+535 DMSIHSSNITLSI
-548 GPDEKETVYYNKNGN
+548 GPDENETVYYNNQIKNSNGN
-563 PHSFNQSNLPTN
+563 PYFPYSFNQTILPTDKF
-575 VATDSDTVTFTAR
+575 ATDSNTQKFT
-588 DSGKTAQ
+588 SEG
-595 ANGNQ
+595 
-600 YVGEDSN
+600 SN
-607 KIIQK
+607 KITQK
-612 DRSAHF
+612 NSSASF
-618 RVKPYWGE
+618 SVKPYWNE

-636 FIVEMSDGKTYTIKA
+636 FIVEMSDGTTYTIKA

-659 YIEKNTDNNPK
+659 TGLNLFTDE
-670 DGLDLFSDTAKKYFE
+670 AKKYFE

-697 SIKWVEDNAINTSV
+697 SIEWVKNNTINTSV
-711 DSSNLDQSSSVVN
+711 DSSNLDQSSSVIN

-731 TLKEDGT
+731 TLKEDST

-789 NTYSAHNES
+789 NTYSAHKES
-798 TCVVDGN
+798 TCAVDGN

-819 LKFNDTD
+819 LKFNDD
-826 ADSITLSPGYYFF
+826 NANSITLSPGYYFF
-839 PGITSDFDIL
+839 PGITGDFDIL
-849 SKAFWEKWNSN
+849 SKAFWEKWSSSN

-867 LGDGTKTYKKVFVTT
+867 LGDGTKAYKKVIVTT

>member
-84 LYYVFYYVEGDPE
+84 LYYVFYYIEGDPE

-104 SSEAALNWINDPAN
+104 SSELALKWINDPAH

-124 GNAYIKITKNSDG
+124 GNAYIKITKNADG

-143 VGKENKYDYSVDGN
+143 VGKENKYDYSGDGN
-157 TGDLSTKFDVKYNL
+157 IGDLSTKFDVKYNL
-171 AEKEETAN
+171 VEKEDTAN

-200 QASFSLL
+200 QTSFSLL
-207 RSVRQTVNDGG
+207 RSVRKTLNEGD
-218 TTFRTLQNS
+218 TTFRTLQSYDTDNE
-227 FLDKDKK
+227 KK
-234 TIIYEP
+234 SIIYIP
-240 KTEAGST
+240 KNEAGNT
-247 PLTTCFPLVFDKAV
+247 PLTTCFPLVFDKTV
-261 KCISNGDSRLKFTA
+261 KSTSNGDSRLKFTA

-285 YNGTELNND
+285 YTGPKITSD
-294 YKSEDDEFNN
+294 YNSEAVDVSF
-304 PGDISLYTNSNTYG
+304 YTNSDAYG

-337 SGASG
+337 TGESG

-364 DCKLMT
+364 NCKLMT
-370 YRKDEH
+370 YNNSNQITKTVE
-376 GNECNTSLDYQKGYY
+376 YKKGYY
-391 YINLGKN
+391 YINLGDN
-398 NTPVDLFSTKA
+398 NTAVDLFSESTKA
-409 TSITT
+409 SAKEITT
-414 DSEEYKRVS
+414 NSEEYKRVN
-423 SIDMYSSMVET
+423 SIDMYSSMVDT
-434 DGELKGKLKD
+434 KGKLKD
-444 IHSAYEGACEN
+444 IHSAYEGEYE
-455 DKAKVDI
+455 KGKERVDI
-462 LHSNGTFNADP
+462 LNESGTFTAVP
-473 NLSSFSNTPRTEN
+473 NSNSYSNTVRT
-486 TINKGWKDYYIYCAP
+486 TFTKGWQDYYIYCAP
-501 SEMPTANGYYDMYSG
+501 SEMPTASGYYDMYSG

-524 NIKPMV
+524 NINPME
-530 FDRTV
+530 FNGNV
-535 DMSIRSSNITLSI
+535 DMSIHSSNITLSI
-548 GPDEKETVYYNKNGN
+548 GPDEKETVYYNNQIKNSNGN
-563 PHSFNQSNLPTN
+563 PYFPYSFNQTILPTDKF
-575 VATDSDTVTFTAR
+575 ATDSNTTKFTAE
-588 DSGKTAQ
+588 G
-595 ANGNQ
+595 
-600 YVGEDSN
+600 SN
-607 KIIQK
+607 IIKQINS
-612 DRSAHF
+612 SASF
-618 RVKPYWGE
+618 SVKPYWNE

-636 FIVEMSDGKTYTIKA
+636 FIVQMSDGTSYTIKA

-659 YIEKNTDNNPK
+659 T
-670 DGLDLFSDTAKKYFE
+670 GLNLFSNDAKKYFE
-685 SHSTSRVDSNSS
+685 DHSTSRVDSNSS

-724 FKATGGG
+724 FKATCGG
-731 TLKEDGT
+731 TLKEDST

-772 SIGADLLERKDG
+772 SIGADLLEIKDG

-819 LKFNDTD
+819 LKFNDD
-826 ADSITLSPGYYFF
+826 NANSITLSPGYYFF
-839 PGITSDFDIL
+839 PGITGDFDIL
-849 SKAFWEKWNSN
+849 SKAFWEKWSSSN

-867 LGDGTKTYKKVFVTT
+867 LGDGTKAYKKVTVTT

>member
-1 MKKLHTKKRRIN
+1 MKKLNTKKRRIN
-13 SKKGISMVLAMALVA
+13 SKKGISMVLAIALAA

-74 GKLSLPDSGS
+74 GKLQLPDSGS
-84 LYYVFYYVEGDPE
+84 LYYVFYYVEGDPK

-104 SSEAALNWINDPAN
+104 SSELALKWINDPAH

-124 GNAYIKITKNSDG
+124 GNAYIKITKNTDG

-143 VGKENKYDYSVDGN
+143 VGKENKYDYSGDGN

-171 AEKEETAN
+171 VEKEETAN
-179 LTMKQKSITTPTGNK
+179 LTMKQKTITSPTGNK

-200 QASFSLL
+200 QTSFSLL
-207 RSVRQTVNDGG
+207 RSVRKTLNEGD
-218 TTFRTLQNS
+218 TTFRTLQSYDTDNE
-227 FLDKDKK
+227 KK
-234 TIIYEP
+234 SIIYIP
-240 KTEAGST
+240 KNEAGNT
-247 PLTTCFPLVFDKAV
+247 PLTTCFPLVFDKTV
-261 KCISNGDSRLKFTA
+261 KSTSNGDSRLKFTA

-285 YNGTELNND
+285 YTGPKITSD
-294 YKSEDDEFNN
+294 YNSEAVDVSF
-304 PGDISLYTNSNTYG
+304 YTNSDAYG

-337 SGASG
+337 TGESG

-364 DCKLMT
+364 NCKLMT
-370 YRKDEH
+370 YNNSNQITKTVE
-376 GNECNTSLDYQKGYY
+376 YKKGYY
-391 YINLGKN
+391 YINLGDN
-398 NTPVDLFSTKA
+398 NTAVDLFSESTKA
-409 TSITT
+409 SAKEITT
-414 DSEEYKRVS
+414 NSEEYKRVN
-423 SIDMYSSMVET
+423 SIDMYSSMVDT
-434 DGELKGKLKD
+434 KGKLKD
-444 IHSAYEGACEN
+444 IHSAYEGEYE
-455 DKAKVDI
+455 KGKERVDI
-462 LHSNGTFNADP
+462 LNESGTFTAVP
-473 NLSSFSNTPRTEN
+473 NSNSYSNTVRTEF
-486 TINKGWKDYYIYCAP
+486 TKGWKDYYIYCAP
-501 SEMPTANGYYDMYSG
+501 SEMPTASGYYDMYSG

-524 NIKPMV
+524 NINPME
-530 FDRTV
+530 FNGNV
-535 DMSIRSSNITLSI
+535 DMSIHSSNITLSI
-548 GPDEKETVYYNKNGN
+548 GPDENETVYYNNQIKNSNGN
-563 PHSFNQSNLPTN
+563 PYFPYSFNQTILPTDKF
-575 VATDSDTVTFTAR
+575 ATDSNTQKFT
-588 DSGKTAQ
+588 SEG
-595 ANGNQ
+595 
-600 YVGEDSN
+600 SN
-607 KIIQK
+607 KITQK
-612 DRSAHF
+612 NSSASF
-618 RVKPYWGE
+618 SVKPYWNE

-636 FIVEMSDGKTYTIKA
+636 FIVEMSDGTSYTIKA

-659 YIEKNTDNNPK
+659 T
-670 DGLDLFSDTAKKYFE
+670 GLNLFSNDAKKYFE
-685 SHSTSRVDSNSS
+685 DHSTSRVDSNSS

-711 DSSNLDQSSSVVN
+711 DSSNLDQSSSVIN
-724 FKATGGG
+724 FKATCGG
-731 TLKEDGT
+731 TLKEDST

-819 LKFNDTD
+819 LKFNDD
-826 ADSITLSPGYYFF
+826 NANSITLSPGYYFF
-839 PGITSDFDIL
+839 PGITGDFDIL
-849 SKAFWEKWNSN
+849 SKAFWEKWSSSN

-867 LGDGTKTYKKVFVTT
+867 LGDGTKAYKKVTVTT

>member
-13 SKKGISMVLAMALVA
+13 SKKGISMVLAIALAA

-66 IAKELLND
+66 IAEELLNG

-84 LYYVFYYVEGDPE
+84 LYYVFYYIEGDPN
-97 VHVEKFN
+97 VHVEKFS
-104 SSEAALNWINDPAN
+104 SSEDALKWINNPAH

-124 GNAYIKITKNSDG
+124 GNAYIKITKNTDG

-143 VGKENKYDYSVDGN
+143 VGKENKYDYSGDGN

-171 AEKEETAN
+171 VEKEETAN
-179 LTMKQKSITTPTGNK
+179 LTMKQKTITSPTGNK

-200 QASFSLL
+200 QTSFSLL
-207 RSVRQTVNDGG
+207 RSVRKTLNEGD
-218 TTFRTLQNS
+218 TTFRTLQSYDTDNE
-227 FLDKDKK
+227 KK
-234 TIIYEP
+234 SIIYIP
-240 KTEAGST
+240 KNEAGNT
-247 PLTTCFPLVFDKAV
+247 PLTTCFPLVFDKTV
-261 KCISNGDSRLKFTA
+261 KSTSNGDSRLKFTA

-285 YNGTELNND
+285 YTGPKITSD
-294 YKSEDDEFNN
+294 YNSEAVDVSF
-304 PGDISLYTNSNTYG
+304 YTNSDAYG

-337 SGASG
+337 TGESG

-364 DCKLMT
+364 NCKLMT
-370 YRKDEH
+370 YNNSNQITKTVE
-376 GNECNTSLDYQKGYY
+376 YKKGYY
-391 YINLGKN
+391 YINLGDN
-398 NTPVDLFSTKA
+398 NTAVDLFSESTKA
-409 TSITT
+409 SAKEITT
-414 DSEEYKRVS
+414 NSEEYKRVN
-423 SIDMYSSMVET
+423 SIDMYSSMVDT
-434 DGELKGKLKD
+434 KGKLKD
-444 IHSAYEGACEN
+444 IHSAYEGEYE
-455 DKAKVDI
+455 KGKERVDI
-462 LHSNGTFNADP
+462 LNESGTFTAVP
-473 NLSSFSNTPRTEN
+473 NSNSYSNTVRT
-486 TINKGWKDYYIYCAP
+486 TFTKGWQDYYIYCAP
-501 SEMPTANGYYDMYSG
+501 SEMPTASGYYDMYSG

-524 NIKPMV
+524 NINPME
-530 FDRTV
+530 FNGNV
-535 DMSIRSSNITLSI
+535 DMSIHSSNITLSI
-548 GPDEKETVYYNKNGN
+548 GPDENETVYYNNQIKNSNGN
-563 PHSFNQSNLPTN
+563 PYYPYSFNQTILPTDKF
-575 VATDSDTVTFTAR
+575 ATDSNTTKFT
-588 DSGKTAQ
+588 SEG
-595 ANGNQ
+595 
-600 YVGEDSN
+600 SN
-607 KIIQK
+607 IIKQINS
-612 DRSAHF
+612 SASF
-618 RVKPYWGE
+618 SVKPYWNE

-636 FIVEMSDGKTYTIKA
+636 FIVEMSDGTSYTVKA

-659 YIEKNTDNNPK
+659 T
-670 DGLDLFSDTAKKYFE
+670 GLNLFSNDAKKYFE
-685 SHSTSRVDSNSS
+685 DHSTSRVDSNSS

-731 TLKEDGT
+731 TLKEDST

-772 SIGADLLERKDG
+772 SIGADLLEIKDG

-819 LKFNDTD
+819 LKFNDD
-826 ADSITLSPGYYFF
+826 NANSITLSPGYYFF
-839 PGITSDFDIL
+839 PGITGDFDIL
-849 SKAFWEKWNSN
+849 SKAFWEKWSSSN

-867 LGDGTKTYKKVFVTT
+867 LNDGTKAYKKVIVTT

>member
-13 SKKGISMVLAMALVA
+13 SKKGISMVLAIALAA

-104 SSEAALNWINDPAN
+104 SSELALKWINNPSH

-124 GNAYIKITKNSDG
+124 GNAYIKITKNTDG

-143 VGKENKYDYSVDGN
+143 VGKENKYDYSGDGN

-171 AEKEETAN
+171 VEKEETAN
-179 LTMKQKSITTPTGNK
+179 LTMKQKTITSPTGNK

-200 QASFSLL
+200 QTSFSLL
-207 RSVRQTVNDGG
+207 RSVRKTLNEGD
-218 TTFRTLQNS
+218 TTFRTLQSYDTDNE
-227 FLDKDKK
+227 KK
-234 TIIYEP
+234 SIIYIP
-240 KTEAGST
+240 KNEAGNT
-247 PLTTCFPLVFDKAV
+247 PLTTCFPLVFDKTV
-261 KCISNGDSRLKFTA
+261 KSTSNGDSRLKFTA

-285 YNGTELNND
+285 YTGPKITSD
-294 YKSEDDEFNN
+294 YNSEAVDVSF
-304 PGDISLYTNSNTYG
+304 YTNSDAYG

-337 SGASG
+337 TGESG

-364 DCKLMT
+364 NCKLMT
-370 YRKDEH
+370 YNNSNQITKTVE
-376 GNECNTSLDYQKGYY
+376 YKKGYY
-391 YINLGKN
+391 YINLGDN
-398 NTPVDLFSTKA
+398 NTAVDLFSESTKA
-409 TSITT
+409 SAKEITT
-414 DSEEYKRVS
+414 NSEEYKRVN
-423 SIDMYSSMVET
+423 SIDMYSSMVDT
-434 DGELKGKLKD
+434 KGKLKD
-444 IHSAYEGACEN
+444 IHSAYEGEYE
-455 DKAKVDI
+455 KGKERVDI
-462 LHSNGTFNADP
+462 LNESGTFTAVP
-473 NLSSFSNTPRTEN
+473 NSNSYSNTVRT
-486 TINKGWKDYYIYCAP
+486 TFTKGWQDYYIYCAP
-501 SEMPTANGYYDMYSG
+501 SEMPTASGYYDMYSG

-524 NIKPMV
+524 NINPME
-530 FDRTV
+530 FNGNV
-535 DMSIRSSNITLSI
+535 DMSIHSSNITLSI
-548 GPDEKETVYYNKNGN
+548 GPDEKETVYYNNQIKNSNGN
-563 PHSFNQSNLPTN
+563 PYFPYSFNQTILPTDKF
-575 VATDSDTVTFTAR
+575 ATDSNTTKFTAE
-588 DSGKTAQ
+588 G
-595 ANGNQ
+595 
-600 YVGEDSN
+600 SN
-607 KIIQK
+607 KIKQNNS
-612 DRSAHF
+612 SASF
-618 RVKPYWGE
+618 SVKPYWNE

-636 FIVEMSDGKTYTIKA
+636 FIVQMSDGTSYTIKA

-659 YIEKNTDNNPK
+659 T
-670 DGLDLFSDTAKKYFE
+670 GLNLFSNDAKKYFE
-685 SHSTSRVDSNSS
+685 DHSTSRVDSNSS

-711 DSSNLDQSSSVVN
+711 DSSNLDQSSSVIN
-724 FKATGGG
+724 FKATCGG
-731 TLKEDGT
+731 TLKEDST

-772 SIGADLLERKDG
+772 SIGADLLEIKDG

-819 LKFNDTD
+819 LKFNDD
-826 ADSITLSPGYYFF
+826 NANSITLSPGYYFF
-839 PGITSDFDIL
+839 PGITGDFDIL
-849 SKAFWEKWNSN
+849 SKAFWEKWSSSN

-867 LGDGTKTYKKVFVTT
+867 LGDGTKAYKKVTVTT

>member
-13 SKKGISMVLAMALVA
+13 SKKGISMVLAIALAA

-84 LYYVFYYVEGDPE
+84 LYYVFYYIEGDPE

-104 SSEAALNWINDPAN
+104 SSELALKWINNPSH

-124 GNAYIKITKNSDG
+124 GNAYIKITKNTDG

-143 VGKENKYDYSVDGN
+143 VGKENKYDYSGDGN

-171 AEKEETAN
+171 VEKEEIAN
-179 LTMKQKSITTPTGNK
+179 LTMKQKTITSPTGNK

-200 QASFSLL
+200 QTSFSLL
-207 RSVRQTVNDGG
+207 RSVRKTLNEGD
-218 TTFRTLQNS
+218 TTFRTLQSYDTDNE
-227 FLDKDKK
+227 KK
-234 TIIYEP
+234 SIIYIP
-240 KTEAGST
+240 KNEAGNT
-247 PLTTCFPLVFDKAV
+247 PLTTCFPLVFDKTV
-261 KCISNGDSRLKFTA
+261 KSTSNGDSRLKFTA

-285 YNGTELNND
+285 YTGPKITSD
-294 YKSEDDEFNN
+294 YNSEAVDVSF
-304 PGDISLYTNSNTYG
+304 YTNSDAYG

-337 SGASG
+337 TGESG

-364 DCKLMT
+364 NCKLMT
-370 YRKDEH
+370 YNNSNQITKTVE
-376 GNECNTSLDYQKGYY
+376 YKKGYY
-391 YINLGKN
+391 YINLGDN
-398 NTPVDLFSTKA
+398 NTAVDLFSESTKA
-409 TSITT
+409 SAKEITT
-414 DSEEYKRVS
+414 NSEEYKRVN
-423 SIDMYSSMVET
+423 SIDMYSSMVDT
-434 DGELKGKLKD
+434 KGKLKD
-444 IHSAYEGACEN
+444 IHSAYEGEYE
-455 DKAKVDI
+455 KGKERVDI
-462 LHSNGTFNADP
+462 LNESGTFTAVP
-473 NLSSFSNTPRTEN
+473 NSNSYSNTVRTEF
-486 TINKGWKDYYIYCAP
+486 TKGWKDYYIYCAP
-501 SEMPTANGYYDMYSG
+501 SEMPTASGYYDMYSG

-524 NIKPMV
+524 NINPME
-530 FDRTV
+530 FNGNV
-535 DMSIRSSNITLSI
+535 DMSIHSSNITLSI
-548 GPDEKETVYYNKNGN
+548 GPDENETVYYNNQIKNSNGN
-563 PHSFNQSNLPTN
+563 PYFPYSFNQTILPTDKF
-575 VATDSDTVTFTAR
+575 ATDSNTQKFT
-588 DSGKTAQ
+588 SEG
-595 ANGNQ
+595 
-600 YVGEDSN
+600 SN
-607 KIIQK
+607 KITQK
-612 DRSAHF
+612 NSSASF
-618 RVKPYWGE
+618 SVKPYWNE

-636 FIVEMSDGKTYTIKA
+636 FIVEMSDGTTYTIKA

-659 YIEKNTDNNPK
+659 T
-670 DGLDLFSDTAKKYFE
+670 GLNLFSNDAKKYFE
-685 SHSTSRVDSNSS
+685 DHSTSRVDSNSS

-731 TLKEDGT
+731 TLKEDST

-784 KGLKI
+784 KGLRI
-789 NTYSAHNES
+789 NTYSAHKES

-819 LKFNDTD
+819 LKFNDD
-826 ADSITLSPGYYFF
+826 NANSITLSPGYYFF
-839 PGITSDFDIL
+839 PGITGDFDIL
-849 SKAFWEKWNSN
+849 SKAFWEKWSSSN

-867 LGDGTKTYKKVFVTT
+867 LGDGTKAYKKVIVTT

>member
-13 SKKGISMVLAMALVA
+13 SKKGISMVLAIALAA

-104 SSEAALNWINDPAN
+104 SSELALKWINNPSH

-124 GNAYIKITKNSDG
+124 GNAYIKITKNTDG

-143 VGKENKYDYSVDGN
+143 VGKENKYDYSGDGN

-171 AEKEETAN
+171 VEKEETAN
-179 LTMKQKSITTPTGNK
+179 LTMKQKTITSPTGNK

-200 QASFSLL
+200 QTSFSLL
-207 RSVRQTVNDGG
+207 RSVRKTLNEGD
-218 TTFRTLQNS
+218 TTFRTLQSYDTDNE
-227 FLDKDKK
+227 KK
-234 TIIYEP
+234 SIIYIP
-240 KTEAGST
+240 KNEAGNT

-261 KCISNGDSRLKFTA
+261 KSTSNGDSRLKFTA

-285 YNGTELNND
+285 YSGPKVTSD
-294 YKSEDDEFNN
+294 YNSEAV
-304 PGDISLYTNSNTYG
+304 DISFYTESDAYG
-318 TALECKYLV
+318 VALECKYLV

-337 SGASG
+337 TGESG

-352 DTDKGVV
+352 NTDKGVV

-370 YRKDEH
+370 YNNSNQITKTVE
-376 GNECNTSLDYQKGYY
+376 YKKGYY
-391 YINLGKN
+391 YINLGDN
-398 NTPVDLFSTKA
+398 NTAVDLFSESTKA
-409 TSITT
+409 SAKEITT
-414 DSEEYKRVS
+414 NSEEYKRVN
-423 SIDMYSSMVET
+423 SIDMYSSMVDT
-434 DGELKGKLKD
+434 KGKLKD
-444 IHSAYEGACEN
+444 IHSAYEGEYE
-455 DKAKVDI
+455 KGKERVDI
-462 LHSNGTFNADP
+462 LNESGTFTAVP
-473 NLSSFSNTPRTEN
+473 NSNSYSNTVRT
-486 TINKGWKDYYIYCAP
+486 TFTKGWQDYYIYCAP
-501 SEMPTANGYYDMYSG
+501 SEMPTASGYYDMYSG

-524 NIKPMV
+524 NINPME
-530 FDRTV
+530 FNGNV
-535 DMSIRSSNITLSI
+535 DMSIHSSNITLSI
-548 GPDEKETVYYNKNGN
+548 GPDENETVYYNNQIKNSNGN
-563 PHSFNQSNLPTN
+563 PYFPYSFNQTILPTDKF
-575 VATDSDTVTFTAR
+575 ATDSNTQKFTAE
-588 DSGKTAQ
+588 G
-595 ANGNQ
+595 
-600 YVGEDSN
+600 SN
-607 KIIQK
+607 KITQK
-612 DRSAHF
+612 NSSASF
-618 RVKPYWGE
+618 SVKPYWNE

-636 FIVEMSDGKTYTIKA
+636 FIVEMSDGTTYTIKA

-659 YIEKNTDNNPK
+659 TGLNLFTDE
-670 DGLDLFSDTAKKYFE
+670 AKKYFE

-697 SIKWVEDNAINTSV
+697 SIKWVKDNAINTSV
-711 DSSNLDQSSSVVN
+711 DSSNLDQSSSVIN
-724 FKATGGG
+724 FKATCGG
-731 TLKEDGT
+731 TLKEDST

-819 LKFNDTD
+819 LKFNDD
-826 ADSITLSPGYYFF
+826 NANSITLSPGYYFF
-839 PGITSDFDIL
+839 PGITGDFDIL
-849 SKAFWEKWNSN
+849 SKAFWEKWSSSN

-867 LGDGTKTYKKVFVTT
+867 LGDGTKAYKKVTVTT